1 MRAAGSAY
9 KQRPLPASS
18 WRALDECKQQQQP
31 ERRQHHSRRL
41 QAIPDAPVMPAIAMT
56 HAVQPDVPLSLWRA
70 PDRNGENTSVCRCLT
85 TKLKVQVERA
95 SAEFS
100 PASAF
105 PWYLILLACY
115 FAGIMSGLRNSE
127 PSMTSTHQKDKIL
140 VELTSNA
147 EMRRDWQAQQV
158 SLALCV

>member
-1 MRAAGSAY
+1 MCRGTGRGSNPTELHMRAAGSAY

-31 ERRQHHSRRL
+31 ERRQHHRRR
-41 QAIPDAPVMPAIAMT
+41 QAIPDVPVMPAVAMT
-56 HAVQPDVPLSLWRA
+56 HAVQPDVPLSSWRA

-105 PWYLILLACY
+105 PWYLMSFCLL
-115 FAGIMSGLRNSE
+115 
-127 PSMTSTHQKDKIL
+127 
-140 VELTSNA
+140 
-147 EMRRDWQAQQV
+147 
-158 SLALCV
+158 LCWYDVRSPE